1 MEGRRNH
8 RLSIG
13 GLSVALV
20 LSLMAIQA
28 AADDAEQARYRNKRL
43 STATVYTTPN
53 AAVVEADSAG
63 GVSTASSVKATR
75 RKQCRLEPVLA
86 NVTSSNVDIYAAH
99 QGETDFFLYCDG
111 QYVGLVWRKLDPE
124 PRAGISMTPGDVA
137 EHLRDE
143 IPMPKVNVR
152 INPDVGLVGAESW
165 FWIEGYSGEA
175 ITNSTDAFGR
185 AVEVEAR
192 AIHYEWFFGDGST
205 AAATT
210 PGTAYPERSQIRHVF
225 QRASSGG
232 YGIDVRFTFTVR
244 YRVDGGAWIEL
255 PGISRT
261 ATAIYRVR
269 ESQAVIS
276 K

>member
-1 MEGRRNH
+1 M
-8 RLSIG
+8 
-13 GLSVALV
+13 
-20 LSLMAIQA
+20 
-28 AADDAEQARYRNKRL
+28 
-43 STATVYTTPN
+43 TAP
-53 AAVVEADSAG
+53 
-63 GVSTASSVKATR
+63 SVKATR
-75 RKQCRLEPVLA
+75 RKQCRLEPDTA
-86 NVTSSNVDIYAAH
+86 NVGFANVSMYAAH
-99 QGETDFFLYCDG
+99 EGENLFYLYCDG
-111 QYVGLVWRKLDPE
+111 QYVGVVWRKIDPD
-124 PRAGISMTPGDVA
+124 PRPGRSMTPGDVA

-192 AIHYEWFFGDGST
+192 AIHYEWSFGDGST
-205 AAATT
+205 SAAST
-210 PGTAYPERSQIRHVF
+210 PGTAYPEKSQIRHVF

-232 YGIDVRFTFTVR
+232 YAIGVRFTFAVR
-244 YRVDGGAWIEL
+244 YRVDGGAWTEL

-261 ATAIYRVR
+261 ATATYRVK

>member
-1 MEGRRNH
+1 MESRRDH
-8 RLSIG
+8 RVPVA
-13 GLSVALV
+13 VALV
-20 LSLMAIQA
+20 VIMLAGSNA
-28 AADDAEQARYRNKRL
+28 ARSEEPPPPYDTR
-43 STATVYTTPN
+43 STAVVYTTPD

-63 GVSTASSVKATR
+63 RTSTAPSVKATR
-75 RKQCRLEPVLA
+75 RKQCRLEPDTA
-86 NVTSSNVDIYAAH
+86 NVGFANVSMYAAH
-99 QGETDFFLYCDG
+99 QGENLFYLYCDG
-111 QYVGLVWRKLDPE
+111 QYVGVVWRKIDPN
-124 PRAGISMTPGDVA
+124 PQPGRSMTPGDVA

-192 AIHYEWFFGDGST
+192 AIHYEWSFGDGSST
-205 AAATT
+205 AAST
-210 PGTAYPERSQIRHVF
+210 PGTAYPEKSQIRHVF

-232 YGIDVRFTFTVR
+232 YAIGVRFTFAVR
-244 YRVDGGAWIEL
+244 YRVDGGAWTEL
-255 PGISRT
+255 PGISRMAT
-261 ATAIYRVR
+261 ATYRVK